1 MIDIELLEMLESVV
15 LLAPADKRALDG
27 KRTYGADV
35 NVQSHIEVR
44 NDMVRNTSGEEV
56 MSAGRC
62 HLDSHYPEVTE
73 SSRLT
78 LPDGAQPSVIAVAH
92 TYDSEG
98 PYQTVVY
105 W

>member
-1 MIDIELLEMLESVV
+1 MIDFELLEMLESVV
-15 LLAPADKRALDG
+15 AIAPADQRALDG
-27 KRTYGADV
+27 KRTYGSSV
-35 NVQSHIEVR
+35 NIQAHIEVR

-62 HLDSHYPEVTE
+62 DLDSHYPNVDE
-73 SSRLT
+73 SSRLI
-78 LPDGAQPSVIAVAH
+78 LPDGAQPTVVAVAH
-92 TYDSEG
+92 TYDSNG

>member
-1 MIDIELLEMLESVV
+1 MIDVELLEMLESVV
-15 LLAPADKRALDG
+15 QIAPANERALDG
-27 KRTYGADV
+27 KRSYGTAANFDA
-35 NVQSHIEVR
+35 HIEVR

-62 HLDSHYPEVTE
+62 HLDSHYPAVTE

-78 LPDGAQPSVIAVAH
+78 LPDGEQPSVIAVAH
-92 TYDSEG
+92 TYDSDG
-98 PYQTVVY
+98 PYQTVVF